1 MLIEM
6 KKVFLFFAV
15 VAAVAFA
22 SCNKPAPAVDTEDTT
37 TVVEA
42 VVEDSAAVAVEADS
56 TVAEVAPVAE

>member
-22 SCNKPAPAVDTEDTT
+22 SCNKPAPVVEAEDT
-37 TVVEA
+37 VAVEA
-42 VVEDSAAVAVEADS
+42 VVEDSAAVAVEADT
-56 TVAEVAPVAE
+56 TVVEVAPVAE